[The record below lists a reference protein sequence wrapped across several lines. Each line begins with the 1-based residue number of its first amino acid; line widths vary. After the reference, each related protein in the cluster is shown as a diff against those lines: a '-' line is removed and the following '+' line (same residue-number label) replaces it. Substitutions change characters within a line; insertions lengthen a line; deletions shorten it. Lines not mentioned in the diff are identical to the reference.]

1 LPVKRKAGLFLLA
14 VILAVTLGTA
24 LVVSWRMYSLV
35 SRKQAN
41 QIDNI
46 QASLAERFHVFEVM
60 LRSQHARIRDHMAE
74 VLPLIAAD
82 IDRLSL
88 SPDQLTRDQMDAMT
102 KKYGVEDIYFID
114 RSHKIFQT
122 NSSTDMNMQFPE
134 SDFTRFLDSVFG
146 KDKVMGVGID
156 IADMTGRLNSYVYY
170 GPKGKDYIIE
180 TSVDIRDSLTQGD
193 FSWMSWYFFPP
204 PKGGDED
211 KECRINRKCDLFS
224 DALRHNEYVKGIDVY
239 LVNESAAWSLLDSGK
254 KLAPEIVARVIK
266 NGEYETTSPDGR
278 LVTTYHHDA
287 SQDGTA
293 KDDPIVKRLVI
304 NEITYDVSLAR
315 QAVISVLEYS
325 LIVMLIA
332 LPLIFWLSSYLLQ
345 RQLLNPLFRLRS
357 QARAIADGDLDHA
370 IADTGRRDEIGNL
383 ASSFA
388 TMRDAV
394 RRTILDLRETN
405 TSIERFVPKAFLS
418 IMGKPSIK
426 SVKLGDNIR
435 LNMTVLFSDIRN
447 FTGQSEQMTP
457 DENFAFINFYLERM
471 GPVIRA
477 NDGFIDKYIGDAIM
491 ALFEQ
496 PDDALRA
503 SLAMVD
509 TLAAFN
515 AERQA
520 SGLPPMAIGIGLN
533 TGPLMLGTIGES
545 HRMDGTVISDAVN
558 LAARIESL
566 TKTYG
571 VGILISQNT
580 FDQLAD
586 PKAFAI
592 RPIDVVVVKGKTK
605 PVTILE
611 VFDRNPPAEREAKS
625 RTRDLLQAGVEAL
638 SRHDIAAARRF
649 FEQCLALVPGDPA
662 ATNLLKCCA

>member
-1 LPVKRKAGLFLLA
+1 VKRKAGLFLLA

-35 SRKQAN
+35 SNKQAT

-46 QASLAERFHVFEVM
+46 QASLAERFNVFEVM

-74 VLPLIAAD
+74 VLPLIAGD
-82 IDRLSL
+82 IEHLSL

-146 KDKVMGVGID
+146 KGKVMGVGID
-156 IADMTGRLNSYVYY
+156 ISDATGRLNTYIYF
-170 GPKGKDYIIE
+170 GPTGKDYIIE
-180 TSVDIRDSLTQGD
+180 TSTDIRDSLAQGD

-204 PKGGDED
+204 PKAKDAD
-211 KECRINRKCDLFS
+211 KECEREKKCDLFS
-224 DALRHNEYVKGIDVY
+224 DTLRHNEYVKGIDVY
-239 LVNESAAWSLLDSGK
+239 LVNESGAWSLLDPGM
-254 KLAPEIVARVIK
+254 KLDPAIVERVIK
-266 NGEYETTSPDGR
+266 TGEYEATSADG
-278 LVTTYHHDA
+278 LVTIYHHDA
-287 SQDGTA
+287 SQDDAA
-293 KDDPIVKRLVI
+293 KDDPIVRRLVI
-304 NEITYDVSLAR
+304 NKITYDVSLAR
-315 QAVISVLEYS
+315 QAVISVLKYS

-332 LPLIFWLSSYLLQ
+332 LPLIFWLASYFLQ

-370 IADTGRRDEIGNL
+370 IADTARRDEIGNL
-383 ASSFA
+383 ATSFA

-405 TSIERFVPKAFLS
+405 ASIERFVPKAFLS
-418 IMGKPSIK
+418 IMGKPSIQ

-477 NDGFIDKYIGDAIM
+477 HNGFIDKYIGDAIM

-503 SLAMVD
+503 SLAMLD
-509 TLAAFN
+509 TLASFN
-515 AERQA
+515 LERQA
-520 SGLPPMAIGIGLN
+520 AGLPPMAIGIGLN
-533 TGPLMLGTIGES
+533 TGSLMLGTIGES

-580 FDQLAD
+580 YDQLAD
-586 PKAFAI
+586 PTAFAI

-611 VFDRNPPAEREAKS
+611 VFDRSPTAEREAKS
-625 RTRDLLQAGVEAL
+625 RTRDLLQSGVAAL
-638 SRHDIAAARRF
+638 ARRDIGAARAI
-649 FEQCLALVPGDPA
+649 FEQCLALFPGDPA

>member
-1 LPVKRKAGLFLLA
+1 MKRKAGLFLLA

-24 LVVSWRMYSLV
+24 LVVSWQMYNLV

-46 QASLAERFHVFEVM
+46 QASLGERFHVFEVM
-60 LRSQHARIRDHMAE
+60 LRSQHVRIRDHMAK

-82 IDRLSL
+82 IDQLSL
-88 SPDQLTRDQMDAMT
+88 RPDQLTRDQMDAMT

-156 IADMTGRLNSYVYY
+156 ISDATGRLNTYIYY
-170 GPKGKDYIIE
+170 GPAGKDYVIE
-180 TSVDIRDSLTQGD
+180 TSTEIQSSLEQGD
-193 FSWMSWYFFPP
+193 FAWMSWYFFPP
-204 PKGGDED
+204 PNGSN
-211 KECRINRKCDLFS
+211 ECQVEKKCDLFS
-224 DALRHNEYVKGIDVY
+224 DALRHNEYVRAIDVY
-239 LVNESAAWSLLDSGK
+239 LVNESGGWSLLHPPK
-254 KLAPEIVARVIK
+254 KLDPAIVARLVK
-266 NGEYETTSPDGR
+266 GGEYQTTSPDGQ
-278 LVTTYHHDA
+278 LVTTYQHDA
-287 SQDGTA
+287 SQDEAA
-293 KDDPIVKRLVI
+293 KDDPIVKRIVI

-315 QAVISVLEYS
+315 QAVIGVLGYS
-325 LIVMLIA
+325 LVVMLIA
-332 LPLIFWLSSYLLQ
+332 LPLIFWLASYFLQ
-345 RQLLNPLFRLRS
+345 KQLLNPLFRLRS

-383 ASSFA
+383 ATSFA

-405 TSIERFVPKAFLS
+405 ASIERFVPKAFLS
-418 IMGKPSIK
+418 IMGKPSIQ

-477 NDGFIDKYIGDAIM
+477 HNGFIDKYIGDAIM

-503 SLAMVD
+503 SLAMLD

-515 AERQA
+515 LERQA
-520 SGLPPMAIGIGLN
+520 GGLPPMAIGIGLN
-533 TGPLMLGTIGES
+533 TGSLMLGTIGES

-580 FDQLAD
+580 YDQLSD
-586 PKAFAI
+586 PKAFNI

-605 PVTILE
+605 PVIILE
-611 VFDRNPPAEREAKS
+611 VFDRSPSAEREAKL
-625 RTRDLLQAGVEAL
+625 RTRDLLQAGIEAL
-638 SRHDIAAARRF
+638 GRRDSAAARAI
-649 FEQCLALVPGDPA
+649 FEQCLALYPGDPA
-662 ATNLLKCCA
+662 AANLLKSCA

>member
-1 LPVKRKAGLFLLA
+1 
-14 VILAVTLGTA
+14 
-24 LVVSWRMYSLV
+24 
-35 SRKQAN
+35 
-41 QIDNI
+41 
-46 QASLAERFHVFEVM
+46 M

-74 VLPLIAAD
+74 VLPLIAGD
-82 IDRLSL
+82 IDRLSPH
-88 SPDQLTRDQMDAMT
+88 PDQLTRDQMDAMT
-102 KKYGVEDIYFID
+102 KKYGVEDIYFIN

-156 IADMTGRLNSYVYY
+156 ISDATGRLNTYIYF
-170 GPKGKDYIIE
+170 GPTGKDYVIE
-180 TSVDIRDSLTQGD
+180 TSTEIQSSLAQGD
-193 FSWMSWYFFPP
+193 FAWMSWYFFPP
-204 PKGGDED
+204 GEEAG
-211 KECRINRKCDLFS
+211 KECQLEKKCDLFS

-239 LVNESAAWSLLDSGK
+239 LVNESGAWSLLHPPK
-254 KLAPEIVARVIK
+254 KLDPAIVARLVK
-266 NGEYETTSPDGR
+266 GGEYQTTSSDGR
-278 LVTTYHHDA
+278 LVTAYQHDA
-287 SQDGTA
+287 SQDEDA

-315 QAVISVLEYS
+315 QAVIDVLEYS
-325 LIVMLIA
+325 LIVMLLA
-332 LPLIFWLSSYLLQ
+332 MPLIFWLASYFLQ
-345 RQLLNPLFRLRS
+345 KQLLNPLFRLRS

-383 ASSFA
+383 ATSFA

-418 IMGKPSIK
+418 IMGKPSIV

-471 GPVIRA
+471 GPVIRD
-477 NDGFIDKYIGDAIM
+477 NNGFIDKYIGDAIM

-503 SLAMVD
+503 SLAMLD
-509 TLAAFN
+509 TLEAYN
-515 AERQA
+515 IERQA
-520 SGLPPMAIGIGLN
+520 AGLPPMAIGIGLN
-533 TGPLMLGTIGES
+533 TGSLMLGTIGES

-580 FDQLAD
+580 YDQLSD
-586 PKAFAI
+586 PKAFSI

-605 PVTILE
+605 PVTMWE
-611 VFDRNPPAEREAKS
+611 VFDRNAESERAAKA
-625 RTRDLLQAGVEAL
+625 RTRDLLQSGVEAL
-638 SRHDIAAARRF
+638 SRRDTAAARGI
-649 FEQCLALVPGDPA
+649 FEQCLALLPGDPA

>member
-1 LPVKRKAGLFLLA
+1 MKRKAGLFLLA

-24 LVVSWRMYSLV
+24 LIVSWRMYSLV
-35 SRKQAN
+35 TQNQAI

-46 QASLAERFHVFEVM
+46 QASLAERFNVFEVM

-74 VLPLIAAD
+74 VLPLIAGD
-82 IDRLSL
+82 VEHL
-88 SPDQLTRDQMDAMT
+88 SPSPGQLTRDQMDALT
-102 KKYGVEDIYFID
+102 KKYGVEEIYFID

-122 NSSTDMNMQFPE
+122 NSSTDMGMQFPE
-134 SDFTRFLDSVFG
+134 SNFTIFLDSVFG
-146 KDKVMGVGID
+146 KDKEMGVGID
-156 IADMTGRLNSYVYY
+156 IADMTGRLTSYAYY

-180 TSVDIRDSLTQGD
+180 TSIEIQSSLAQGD
-193 FSWMSWYFFPP
+193 FAWMSWYFFPP
-204 PKGGDED
+204 PRGED
-211 KECRINRKCDLFS
+211 AGRECRLEKKCDLFS

-239 LVNESAAWSLLDSGK
+239 LVNESGAWSLLDPPR
-254 KLAPEIVARVIK
+254 KLDPAIVDRVVK
-266 NGEYETTSPDGR
+266 AGEYETTSPDGR

-287 SQDGTA
+287 SQDNAA

-315 QAVISVLEYS
+315 QTVIGVLEYS

-332 LPLIFWLSSYLLQ
+332 LPLIFWLASYLLQ

-383 ASSFA
+383 ATSFA

-418 IMGKPSIK
+418 IMGKPSIL

-477 NDGFIDKYIGDAIM
+477 HNGFIDKYIGDAIM
-491 ALFEQ
+491 ALFEKA
-496 PDDALRA
+496 DDAVRA
-503 SLAMVD
+503 SLAMLD
-509 TLAAFN
+509 TLASYN
-515 AERQA
+515 AERRDAGQ
-520 SGLPPMAIGIGLN
+520 PPMAIGIGLN
-533 TGPLMLGTIGES
+533 TGSLMLGTIGEQ

-580 FDQLAD
+580 YNQLSD
-586 PKAFAI
+586 PKAFAV

-611 VFDRNPPAEREAKS
+611 VFDRNMETERAAKS
-625 RTRDLLQAGVEAL
+625 RTRDLLQSGVEAL
-638 SRHDIAAARRF
+638 SRRDTAAARTI
-649 FEQCLALVPGDPA
+649 FEQCLALFPGDPA

>member
-1 LPVKRKAGLFLLA
+1 
-14 VILAVTLGTA
+14 
-24 LVVSWRMYSLV
+24 
-35 SRKQAN
+35 
-41 QIDNI
+41 
-46 QASLAERFHVFEVM
+46 
-60 LRSQHARIRDHMAE
+60 MAE

-82 IDRLSL
+82 IDRLSP
-88 SPDQLTRDQMDAMT
+88 SPGQLTRDQMDAMT

-156 IADMTGRLNSYVYY
+156 ISDATGRLNTYIYF
-170 GPKGKDYIIE
+170 GPAGKDYIIE
-180 TSVDIRDSLTQGD
+180 TSTEIQSSLAQGD
-193 FSWMSWYFFPP
+193 FTWMSWYFFPP
-204 PKGGDED
+204 PPGED
-211 KECRINRKCDLFS
+211 ASKECQVEKKCDLFS
-224 DALRHNEYVKGIDVY
+224 DTLRHNEYVKGIDVY
-239 LVNESAAWSLLDSGK
+239 LVNESGGWSLIHPPK
-254 KLAPEIVARVIK
+254 KLDPAIVARLVK
-266 NGEYETTSPDGR
+266 GGEYQTTNPDGQ
-278 LVTTYHHDA
+278 LVTIYQHDA
-287 SQDGTA
+287 SQDEVA

-304 NEITYDVSLAR
+304 NEITYDVTLAR
-315 QAVISVLEYS
+315 QAVISVLKYS
-325 LIVMLIA
+325 LIVMLLA
-332 LPLIFWLSSYLLQ
+332 LPLIFWLASYFLQ
-345 RQLLNPLFRLRS
+345 KQLLNPLFRLRS
-357 QARAIADGDLDHA
+357 QAGAIADGDLDHA

-383 ASSFA
+383 ATSFA

-418 IMGKPSIK
+418 IMGKPSIV

-471 GPVIRA
+471 GPVIRD
-477 NDGFIDKYIGDAIM
+477 NNGFIDKYIGDAIM

-503 SLAMVD
+503 SLAMLD
-509 TLAAFN
+509 TLAAYN
-515 AERQA
+515 IERQA
-520 SGLPPMAIGIGLN
+520 AGLPPMAIGIGLN
-533 TGPLMLGTIGES
+533 TGSLMLGTIGES

-580 FDQLAD
+580 YDQLSD
-586 PKAFAI
+586 PKAFSI

-605 PVTILE
+605 PVTIWE
-611 VFDRNPPAEREAKS
+611 VFDKNTHTERAAKA
-625 RTRDLLQAGVEAL
+625 RTRDLLQSGIEAL
-638 SRHDIAAARRF
+638 SRRDTAAARGI
-649 FEQCLALVPGDPA
+649 FEQCLALLPGDPA

>member
-1 LPVKRKAGLFLLA
+1 MKRKAGLFLLA

-156 IADMTGRLNSYVYY
+156 ISDATGRLNTYIYF
-170 GPKGKDYIIE
+170 GPTGKDYVIE
-180 TSVDIRDSLTQGD
+180 TSTEIQSSLAQGD
-193 FSWMSWYFFPP
+193 FAWMSWYFFPP
-204 PKGGDED
+204 PPGED
-211 KECRINRKCDLFS
+211 ASKECQLEKKCDLFS
-224 DALRHNEYVKGIDVY
+224 DTLRHNEYVKAIDVY
-239 LVNESAAWSLLDSGK
+239 LVNESGAWSLLHPPK
-254 KLAPEIVARVIK
+254 KLDPAIVARLVK
-266 NGEYETTSPDGR
+266 GGEYQTTSPDGR
-278 LVTTYHHDA
+278 LVTTYQHDA
-287 SQDGTA
+287 SQDEDA

-304 NEITYDVSLAR
+304 NEITYDVTLAR

-325 LIVMLIA
+325 LIVMLLA
-332 LPLIFWLSSYLLQ
+332 LPLIFWLASYFLQ
-345 RQLLNPLFRLRS
+345 KQLLNPLFRLRS
-357 QARAIADGDLDHA
+357 QAGAIADGDLDHA

-383 ASSFA
+383 ATSFA

-418 IMGKPSIK
+418 IMGKPSIV

-471 GPVIRA
+471 GPVIRD
-477 NDGFIDKYIGDAIM
+477 NNGFIDKYIGDAIM

-503 SLAMVD
+503 SLAMLD
-509 TLAAFN
+509 TLAAYN
-515 AERQA
+515 IERQA
-520 SGLPPMAIGIGLN
+520 AGLPPMAIGIGLN
-533 TGPLMLGTIGES
+533 TGSLMLGTIGES

-580 FDQLAD
+580 YDQLSD
-586 PKAFAI
+586 PKAFSI

-605 PVTILE
+605 PVTMWE
-611 VFDRNPPAEREAKS
+611 VFDRNAESERAAKA
-625 RTRDLLQAGVEAL
+625 RTRDLLQSGVEAL
-638 SRHDIAAARRF
+638 SRRDTAAARGI
-649 FEQCLALVPGDPA
+649 FEQCLALLPGDPA